1 MRSPETPVRHC
12 VAVMAGGRGLRLW
25 PRSTSLAPKQ
35 FHSFFGGSALLQQS
49 LSRAALLAPPYQ
61 TYVVTTSAYL
71 DQVNGLAGPGVRVLA
86 EPAGRDTAACAG
98 LAALHIARDHPD
110 AIITLLPADHWIGD
124 QETFARTLRFA
135 AEMAEAH
142 DYLVTIGIRPTRPE
156 TGYGYIQVEEQASG
170 HLVGKRFCEK
180 PDAEEAAGLIA
191 DGKVFWNSG
200 IYVSRA
206 STLLKL
212 ISQHMPDLG
221 AGLDLIASALD
232 TVDADDVT
240 RLVYSRLSSLSL
252 DKGVAERLDRFLVI
266 PAEFPWDDLGSWTAF
281 FRVHPRDG
289 SGNILAGRVNAVD
302 SADCLVDTP
311 DLQTVLLGIRNL
323 IIVQDGDRLLV
334 CSSDRPQDVK
344 QIAST
349 LDSVS
354 PPSAPAPHVVLKPW
368 GREVWWAVTPAYA
381 AKVLEVRAGERLS
394 LQYHRR
400 KLETLL
406 FERGEGELILGKER
420 LPIFPG
426 LTVTIQPGT
435 LHQVIAHSNLRILEV
450 STPDLDDVVRV
461 QDDYGRRTEQEG
473 NPS

>member
-1 MRSPETPVRHC
+1 MCSPETPVRQC

-49 LSRAALLAPPYQ
+49 LSRAALLAPPCQ

-71 DQVNGLAGPGVRVLA
+71 DQVNGLVGPGVRVLA

-98 LAALHIARDHPD
+98 LAALHIERDYPD

-124 QETFARTLRFA
+124 QETFTRTLRSA
-135 AEMAEAH
+135 AKKAEAY
-142 DYLVTIGIRPTRPE
+142 DCLVTIGIRPTRPE

-170 HLVGKRFCEK
+170 HLLGKRFLEK
-180 PDAEEAAGLIA
+180 PDTEEAARLIA
-191 DGKVFWNSG
+191 GGKVFWNSG

-212 ISQHMPDLG
+212 ISQHMPGLG

-240 RLVYSRLSSLSL
+240 RLVYSGLSSLSL
-252 DKGVAERLDRFLVI
+252 DKGVTERLDRFLVI
-266 PAEFPWDDLGSWTAF
+266 PADFPWDDLGSWTAF
-281 FRVHPRDG
+281 FRVHPRDE
-289 SGNILAGRVNAVD
+289 SGNILAGRVNALD

-334 CSSDRPQDVK
+334 CSAYRAQDVK
-344 QIAST
+344 QIASAS
-349 LDSVS
+349 DS
-354 PPSAPAPHVVLKPW
+354 PPSAHVPHVVLKPW

-381 AKVLEVRAGERLS
+381 GKVLEVRAGERLS

-406 FERGEGELILGKER
+406 CERGEGELILGEER
-420 LPIFPG
+420 LPIRPG
-426 LTVTIQPGT
+426 LTVTVQPGT
-435 LHQVIAHSNLRILEV
+435 LHQVIAHTNLRILEV

-473 NPS
+473 NPP